1 MTVLEMRSVR
11 KEYGGVTALADMDLR
26 VERGQ
31 IVALL
36 GPTVLASRRRSSCC
50 SV

>member
-1 MTVLEMRSVR
+1 MPVLEMRSVR
-11 KEYGGVTALADMDLR
+11 KEYRGVVALADVDLR

-36 GPTVLASRRRSSCC
+36 GPNGAG
-50 SV
+50 